1 MCALETSRSA
11 RAPTAFEKAA
21 RIRIANAGESP
32 CSPCSIDSLTEVTG
46 SDPGAGEMYE
56 KGTRVY
62 IEITAKR

>member
-1 MCALETSRSA
+1 M
-11 RAPTAFEKAA
+11 
-21 RIRIANAGESP
+21 
-32 CSPCSIDSLTEVTG
+32 TG